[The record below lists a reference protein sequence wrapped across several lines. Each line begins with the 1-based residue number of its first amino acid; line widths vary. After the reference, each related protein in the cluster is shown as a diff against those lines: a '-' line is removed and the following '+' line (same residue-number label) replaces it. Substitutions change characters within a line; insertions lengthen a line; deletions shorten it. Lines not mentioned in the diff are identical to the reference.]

1 MSHKINGKEEIN
13 NVINIK
19 EKKLLNFILE
29 LNEAINGII
38 KENNQ
43 FETTFKEDGFTKKYL
58 LVKIIKLKNP

>member
-1 MSHKINGKEEIN
+1 MSHKINGTEEIN

-38 KENNQ
+38 KENNK
-43 FETTFKEDGFTKKYL
+43 TFRY
-58 LVKIIKLKNP
+58 KLIS